1 MLPAIIL
8 VRVLF
13 AASMV
18 FVMGYI
24 FGNFYRNKILTTISR
39 VAAILA
45 IVLFIASNGI
55 LMRFGGWRHG
65 VHNHYDHCY
74 NLPKDSTIV
83 R

>member
-18 FVMGYI
+18 FVIGYI
-24 FGNFYRNKILTTISR
+24 FGNFYRNKTLTTISR

-55 LMRFGGWRHG
+55 LMRFGGCRHG

-74 NLPKDSTIV
+74 SLPRDSTIV